1 MENPIISW
9 LFETDAV
16 RVCPEG
22 HPFWYTSG
30 KLGPFYINTQFL
42 YGSEAAANALLTVI
56 EEACA
61 GDKLAFYDKVYA
73 EIDKQL
79 ASCPI
84 YAQLIDL
91 MTEAARKLD
100 VDFVSGGER
109 RDFFFS
115 MPVARKLGLGH
126 LSIFKD
132 LSSVYTDGNGVSM
145 PSEAAQLAGKR
156 SVHIAD
162 LVTVASSYIRAWI
175 PAVEGLGAKIAY
187 SLAVVDR
194 DQGGSDI
201 LKNAGCPLTTLI
213 VIKPELFETAHRMG
227 RITDKQLALVLHFIE
242 NPDAFM
248 HDFLVAHAISSPKR
262 LPRAARTLS
271 APSCAFPA
279 ALRRKKPFPKR
290 KAWTSRS
297 FRLSR
302 MRHAAGSSSVPT
314 DSMRAASRFTA
325 YRETAFPM
333 GLPSR
338 LPCAAVGLP
347 VRRFICSLSG

>member
-22 HPFWYTSG
+22 QPFWYTSG

-42 YGSEAAANALLTVI
+42 YGSEAAANSLLKTI
-56 EEACA
+56 EEACT
-61 GDKLAFYDKVYA
+61 GEKLAFYDKVWA
-73 EIDKQL
+73 DISAQL

-91 MTEAARKLD
+91 LTEAAAKLD

-132 LSSVYTDGNGVSM
+132 LSCVYTDKDGVSM
-145 PSEAAQLAGKR
+145 DAAQAGLAGKK

-162 LVTVASSYIRAWI
+162 LITVASSYIRAWI
-175 PAVEGLGAKIAY
+175 PAVESLGARIAY

-201 LKNAGCPLTTLI
+201 LAKAGCPLTTL
-213 VIKPELFETAHRMG
+213 VTIKPELFEQAKALG
-227 RITDKQLALVLHFIE
+227 RITDAQVALVNSFIAD
-242 NPDAFM
+242 PDKFM
-248 HDFLVAHAISSPKR
+248 HDFLVAHPDFLAGEIAKGGKSAQRAELCIASGFAPAEALPK
-262 LPRAARTLS
+262 A
-271 APSCAFPA
+271 
-279 ALRRKKPFPKR
+279 
-290 KAWTSRS
+290 
-297 FRLSR
+297 
-302 MRHAAGSSSVPT
+302 
-314 DSMRAASRFTA
+314 
-325 YRETAFPM
+325 
-333 GLPSR
+333 
-338 LPCAAVGLP
+338 
-347 VRRFICSLSG
+347 

>member
-22 HPFWYTSG
+22 QPFWYTSG

-42 YGSEAAANALLTVI
+42 YGSEAAANSLLKTI

-61 GDKLAFYDKVYA
+61 GEKLAFYDKVWA
-73 EIDKQL
+73 DISAQL
-79 ASCPI
+79 DSCPI

-91 MTEAARKLD
+91 LTEAAAKLD

-132 LSSVYTDGNGVSM
+132 LSCVYTDKDGVSM
-145 PSEAAQLAGKR
+145 DAAQAGLAGKK

-162 LVTVASSYIRAWI
+162 LITVASSYIRAWI
-175 PAVEGLGAKIAY
+175 PAVESLGARIAY

-201 LKNAGCPLTTLI
+201 LAKAGCPLTTL
-213 VIKPELFETAHRMG
+213 VTIKPELFEQAKALG
-227 RITDKQLALVLHFIE
+227 RVTDAQVALVNSFIAD
-242 NPDAFM
+242 PDKFM
-248 HDFLVAHAISSPKR
+248 HDFLVAHPDFLAGEIAKGGKSAQ
-262 LPRAARTLS
+262 RAELCIASGFAPAEALS
-271 APSCAFPA
+271 
-279 ALRRKKPFPKR
+279 
-290 KAWTSRS
+290 KA
-297 FRLSR
+297 
-302 MRHAAGSSSVPT
+302 
-314 DSMRAASRFTA
+314 
-325 YRETAFPM
+325 
-333 GLPSR
+333 
-338 LPCAAVGLP
+338 
-347 VRRFICSLSG
+347 

>member
-22 HPFWYTSG
+22 QPFWYTSG

-42 YGSEAAANALLTVI
+42 YGSEAAANSLLKTI

-61 GDKLAFYDKVYA
+61 GEKLAFYDKVWA
-73 EIDKQL
+73 DISAQL
-79 ASCPI
+79 DACPI

-91 MTEAARKLD
+91 LTEAAAKLD

-115 MPVARKLGLGH
+115 MPVARRLGKGH

-132 LSSVYTDGNGVSM
+132 LSCVYTDKDGVSM
-145 PSEAAQLAGKR
+145 DAAQAGLAGKK

-162 LVTVASSYIRAWI
+162 LITVASSYIRAWI
-175 PAVEGLGAKIAY
+175 PAVESLGARIAY

-201 LKNAGCPLTTLI
+201 LAKAGCPLTTL
-213 VIKPELFETAHRMG
+213 VTIKPELFEQAKALG
-227 RITDKQLALVLHFIE
+227 RVTDAQVALVNSFIAD
-242 NPDAFM
+242 PDKFM
-248 HDFLVAHAISSPKR
+248 HDFLVAHPDFLASEIAKGGKSAQRAELCIASGFAPAEALPK
-262 LPRAARTLS
+262 A
-271 APSCAFPA
+271 
-279 ALRRKKPFPKR
+279 
-290 KAWTSRS
+290 
-297 FRLSR
+297 
-302 MRHAAGSSSVPT
+302 
-314 DSMRAASRFTA
+314 
-325 YRETAFPM
+325 
-333 GLPSR
+333 
-338 LPCAAVGLP
+338 
-347 VRRFICSLSG
+347 

>member
-22 HPFWYTSG
+22 QPFWYTSG

-42 YGSEAAANALLTVI
+42 YGSEAAANSLLKTI

-61 GDKLAFYDKVYA
+61 GEKLAFYDKVWA
-73 EIDKQL
+73 DISAQL
-79 ASCPI
+79 DSCPI

-91 MTEAARKLD
+91 LTEAAAKLD

-126 LSIFKD
+126 LSIFTD
-132 LSSVYTDGNGVSM
+132 LSCVYTDKDGVSM
-145 PSEAAQLAGKR
+145 DAAQAGLAGKK

-162 LVTVASSYIRAWI
+162 LITVASSYIRAWI
-175 PAVEGLGAKIAY
+175 PAVESLGARIAY

-201 LKNAGCPLTTLI
+201 LAKAGCPLTTL
-213 VIKPELFETAHRMG
+213 VTIKPELFEQAKALG
-227 RITDKQLALVLHFIE
+227 RVTDAQVALVNSFIAD
-242 NPDAFM
+242 PDKFM
-248 HDFLVAHAISSPKR
+248 HDFLVAHPDFLASEIAKGGKSAQRAELCIASGFAPAEALPK
-262 LPRAARTLS
+262 A
-271 APSCAFPA
+271 
-279 ALRRKKPFPKR
+279 
-290 KAWTSRS
+290 
-297 FRLSR
+297 
-302 MRHAAGSSSVPT
+302 
-314 DSMRAASRFTA
+314 
-325 YRETAFPM
+325 
-333 GLPSR
+333 
-338 LPCAAVGLP
+338 
-347 VRRFICSLSG
+347 

>member
-22 HPFWYTSG
+22 QPFWYTSG

-42 YGSEAAANALLTVI
+42 YGSEAAANSLLKTI

-61 GDKLAFYDKVYA
+61 GEKLAFYDKVWA
-73 EIDKQL
+73 DISAQL

-91 MTEAARKLD
+91 LTEAAAKLD

-132 LSSVYTDGNGVSM
+132 LSCVYTDKDGVSM
-145 PSEAAQLAGKR
+145 DAVQAGLAGKK

-162 LVTVASSYIRAWI
+162 LITVASSYIRAWI
-175 PAVEGLGAKIAY
+175 PAVESLGARIAY

-201 LKNAGCPLTTLI
+201 LAKAGCPLTTL
-213 VIKPELFETAHRMG
+213 VTIKPELFEQAKALG
-227 RITDKQLALVLHFIE
+227 RVTDAQVALVNSFIAD
-242 NPDAFM
+242 PDKFM
-248 HDFLVAHAISSPKR
+248 HDFLVAHPDFLASEIAKGGKSAQRAELCIASGFAPAEALPK
-262 LPRAARTLS
+262 A
-271 APSCAFPA
+271 
-279 ALRRKKPFPKR
+279 
-290 KAWTSRS
+290 
-297 FRLSR
+297 
-302 MRHAAGSSSVPT
+302 
-314 DSMRAASRFTA
+314 
-325 YRETAFPM
+325 
-333 GLPSR
+333 
-338 LPCAAVGLP
+338 
-347 VRRFICSLSG
+347 

>member
-22 HPFWYTSG
+22 QPFWYTSG

-42 YGSEAAANALLTVI
+42 YGSEAAANSLLKTI

-61 GDKLAFYDKVYA
+61 GEKLAFYDKVWA
-73 EIDKQL
+73 DISAQL

-91 MTEAARKLD
+91 LTEAAAKLD

-126 LSIFKD
+126 LYIFKD
-132 LSSVYTDGNGVSM
+132 LSCVYTDKDGVSM
-145 PSEAAQLAGKR
+145 DAAQAGLAGKK

-162 LVTVASSYIRAWI
+162 LITVASSYIRAWI
-175 PAVEGLGAKIAY
+175 PAVESLGARIAY

-201 LKNAGCPLTTLI
+201 LAKAGCPLTTL
-213 VIKPELFETAHRMG
+213 VTIKPELFEQAKALG
-227 RITDKQLALVLHFIE
+227 RVTDAQVALVNSFIAD
-242 NPDAFM
+242 PDKFM
-248 HDFLVAHAISSPKR
+248 HDFLVAHPDFLASEIAKGGKSAQRAELCIASGFAPAEA
-262 LPRAARTLS
+262 LP
-271 APSCAFPA
+271 
-279 ALRRKKPFPKR
+279 
-290 KAWTSRS
+290 
-297 FRLSR
+297 
-302 MRHAAGSSSVPT
+302 
-314 DSMRAASRFTA
+314 TA
-325 YRETAFPM
+325 
-333 GLPSR
+333 
-338 LPCAAVGLP
+338 
-347 VRRFICSLSG
+347 

>member
-22 HPFWYTSG
+22 QPFWYTSG

-42 YGSEAAANALLTVI
+42 YGGEAAANRLLGVI
-56 EEACA
+56 EAACA
-61 GDKLAFYDKVYA
+61 GDKLAFYGRVWADIEA
-73 EIDKQL
+73 QL

-91 MTEAARKLD
+91 LCDAARALD

-132 LSSVYTDGNGVSM
+132 LSSVYTDADGVSM
-145 PSEAAQLAGKR
+145 PSAQAGLAGRR

-162 LVTVASSYIRAWI
+162 LITVASSYVRAWI
-175 PAVEGLGAKIAY
+175 PAVEALGAKIAY

-194 DQGGSDI
+194 DQGGAKI
-201 LKNAGCPLTTLI
+201 LADAGCPLTTL
-213 VIKPELFETAHRMG
+213 VTIKPELFETAHRLG
-227 RITDKQLALVLHFIE
+227 RISEEQLALVLHFIDD
-242 NPDAFM
+242 PDQFMRAFLLS
-248 HDFLVAHAISSPKR
+248 HPDFLANEIAKGGKSAQRAQLCISSGF
-262 LPRAARTLS
+262 
-271 APSCAFPA
+271 APNA
-279 ALRRKKPFPKR
+279 ALPK
-290 KAWTSRS
+290 A
-297 FRLSR
+297 
-302 MRHAAGSSSVPT
+302 
-314 DSMRAASRFTA
+314 
-325 YRETAFPM
+325 
-333 GLPSR
+333 
-338 LPCAAVGLP
+338 
-347 VRRFICSLSG
+347 

>member
-22 HPFWYTSG
+22 QPFWYTSG

-42 YGSEAAANALLTVI
+42 YGSEAAANSLLKTI

-61 GDKLAFYDKVYA
+61 GEKLAFYDKVWA
-73 EIDKQL
+73 DISAQL

-91 MTEAARKLD
+91 LTEAAAKLD
-100 VDFVSGGER
+100 VDFISGGER

-132 LSSVYTDGNGVSM
+132 LSCVYTDKDGVSM
-145 PSEAAQLAGKR
+145 DAAQAGLAGKK

-162 LVTVASSYIRAWI
+162 LITVASSYIRAWS
-175 PAVEGLGAKIAY
+175 PAVESLGAKIAY

-194 DQGGSDI
+194 DQGGSEI
-201 LKNAGCPLTTLI
+201 LAKAGCPLTTL
-213 VIKPELFETAHRMG
+213 VTIKPELFEQARALG
-227 RITDKQLALVLHFIE
+227 RVTDAQVALVNSFIAD
-242 NPDAFM
+242 PDRFM
-248 HDFLVAHAISSPKR
+248 HDFLVAHPDFLAGEIAKGGKSAQRAELCIASGFAPAEA
-262 LPRAARTLS
+262 LPRA
-271 APSCAFPA
+271 
-279 ALRRKKPFPKR
+279 
-290 KAWTSRS
+290 
-297 FRLSR
+297 
-302 MRHAAGSSSVPT
+302 
-314 DSMRAASRFTA
+314 
-325 YRETAFPM
+325 
-333 GLPSR
+333 
-338 LPCAAVGLP
+338 
-347 VRRFICSLSG
+347 

>member
-22 HPFWYTSG
+22 QPFWYTSG

-42 YGSEAAANALLTVI
+42 YGSEAAANSLLKTI

-61 GDKLAFYDKVYA
+61 GEKLAFYDKVWA
-73 EIDKQL
+73 DISAQL

-91 MTEAARKLD
+91 LTEAAAKLD

-132 LSSVYTDGNGVSM
+132 LSCVYTDKDGVSM
-145 PSEAAQLAGKR
+145 DAAQAGLAGKK

-162 LVTVASSYIRAWI
+162 LITVASSYIRAWI
-175 PAVEGLGAKIAY
+175 PAVESLGAKIAY

-194 DQGGSDI
+194 DQGGSEI
-201 LKNAGCPLTTLI
+201 LESAGCPLTTL
-213 VIKPELFETAHRMG
+213 VTIKPELFEQAKALG
-227 RITDKQLALVLHFIE
+227 RVTDAQVALVNSFISD
-242 NPDAFM
+242 PDKFM
-248 HDFLVAHAISSPKR
+248 HDFLIAHPDFLAGEIAKGGKSAQRAELCIASGFAPAEALPK
-262 LPRAARTLS
+262 A
-271 APSCAFPA
+271 
-279 ALRRKKPFPKR
+279 
-290 KAWTSRS
+290 
-297 FRLSR
+297 
-302 MRHAAGSSSVPT
+302 
-314 DSMRAASRFTA
+314 
-325 YRETAFPM
+325 
-333 GLPSR
+333 
-338 LPCAAVGLP
+338 
-347 VRRFICSLSG
+347 

>member
-22 HPFWYTSG
+22 QPFWYTSG

-42 YGSEAAANALLTVI
+42 YGSEAAANALLKTI

-61 GDKLAFYDKVYA
+61 GEKLAFYDKVWTDISA
-73 EIDKQL
+73 QL
-79 ASCPI
+79 ESCSI
-84 YAQLIDL
+84 FSQLIDL
-91 MTEAARKLD
+91 LTEEARKMD

-115 MPVARKLGLGH
+115 MPVAKKLGLGH

-132 LSSVYTDGNGVSM
+132 LSCVYTDANGVSM
-145 PSEAAQLAGKR
+145 DPAEANLAGKK

-162 LVTVASSYIRAWI
+162 LITVASSYIRAWI
-175 PAVEGLGAKIAY
+175 PAVEALGAKIAY

-213 VIKPELFETAHRMG
+213 TIKPELFEQAKALG
-227 RITDKQLALVLHFIE
+227 RVTDAQIELVNSFIAD
-242 NPDAFM
+242 PDKFL
-248 HDFLVAHAISSPKR
+248 HDFLVAHPDFLANEIAKGGKSAQRAELCISSGFAPAEALPK
-262 LPRAARTLS
+262 A
-271 APSCAFPA
+271 
-279 ALRRKKPFPKR
+279 
-290 KAWTSRS
+290 
-297 FRLSR
+297 
-302 MRHAAGSSSVPT
+302 
-314 DSMRAASRFTA
+314 
-325 YRETAFPM
+325 
-333 GLPSR
+333 
-338 LPCAAVGLP
+338 
-347 VRRFICSLSG
+347 

>member
-22 HPFWYTSG
+22 QPFWNTSG

-42 YGSEAAANALLTVI
+42 YGSEAAANSLLKTI

-61 GDKLAFYDKVYA
+61 GEKLAFYDKVWA
-73 EIDKQL
+73 DISAQL

-91 MTEAARKLD
+91 LTEAAAKLD

-132 LSSVYTDGNGVSM
+132 LSCVYTDKDGVSM
-145 PSEAAQLAGKR
+145 DAAQAGLAGKK

-162 LVTVASSYIRAWI
+162 LITVASSYIRAWI
-175 PAVEGLGAKIAY
+175 PAVESLGARIAY

-201 LKNAGCPLTTLI
+201 LAKAGCPLTTL
-213 VIKPELFETAHRMG
+213 VTIKPELFEQAKALG
-227 RITDKQLALVLHFIE
+227 RVTDAQVALVNSFIAD
-242 NPDAFM
+242 PDKFM
-248 HDFLVAHAISSPKR
+248 HDFLVAHPDFLASEIAKGGKSAQRAELCIASGFAPAEALPK
-262 LPRAARTLS
+262 A
-271 APSCAFPA
+271 
-279 ALRRKKPFPKR
+279 
-290 KAWTSRS
+290 
-297 FRLSR
+297 
-302 MRHAAGSSSVPT
+302 
-314 DSMRAASRFTA
+314 
-325 YRETAFPM
+325 
-333 GLPSR
+333 
-338 LPCAAVGLP
+338 
-347 VRRFICSLSG
+347 

>member
-22 HPFWYTSG
+22 QPFWYMSG

-42 YGSEAAANALLTVI
+42 YGSEAAANSLLKTI

-61 GDKLAFYDKVYA
+61 GEKLAFYDKVWA
-73 EIDKQL
+73 DISAQL
-79 ASCPI
+79 DSCPI

-91 MTEAARKLD
+91 LTEAAAKLD

-132 LSSVYTDGNGVSM
+132 LSCVYTDKDGVSM
-145 PSEAAQLAGKR
+145 DAAQAGLAGKK

-162 LVTVASSYIRAWI
+162 LITVASSYIRAWI
-175 PAVEGLGAKIAY
+175 PAVESLGARIAY

-201 LKNAGCPLTTLI
+201 LAKAGCPLTTL
-213 VIKPELFETAHRMG
+213 VTIKPELFEQAKALG
-227 RITDKQLALVLHFIE
+227 RVTDAQVALVNSFIAD
-242 NPDAFM
+242 PDKFM
-248 HDFLVAHAISSPKR
+248 HDFLVAHPDFLAGEIAKGGKSAQRAELCIASGFAPAEALPK
-262 LPRAARTLS
+262 A
-271 APSCAFPA
+271 
-279 ALRRKKPFPKR
+279 
-290 KAWTSRS
+290 
-297 FRLSR
+297 
-302 MRHAAGSSSVPT
+302 
-314 DSMRAASRFTA
+314 
-325 YRETAFPM
+325 
-333 GLPSR
+333 
-338 LPCAAVGLP
+338 
-347 VRRFICSLSG
+347 

>member
-22 HPFWYTSG
+22 QPFWYTSG

-42 YGSEAAANALLTVI
+42 YGSEAAANSLLKTI

-61 GDKLAFYDKVYA
+61 GEKLAFYDKVWA
-73 EIDKQL
+73 DISAQL
-79 ASCPI
+79 AACPI

-91 MTEAARKLD
+91 LTEAAAKLD

-132 LSSVYTDGNGVSM
+132 LSCVYTDKDGVSM
-145 PSEAAQLAGKR
+145 DAAQAGLAGKK

-162 LVTVASSYIRAWI
+162 LITVASSYIRAWI
-175 PAVEGLGAKIAY
+175 PAVESLGAKIAY

-201 LKNAGCPLTTLI
+201 LAKAGCPLTTL
-213 VIKPELFETAHRMG
+213 VTIKPELFEQAKALG
-227 RITDKQLALVLHFIE
+227 RVTDAQVALVNSFIAD
-242 NPDAFM
+242 PDKFM
-248 HDFLVAHAISSPKR
+248 HDFLVAHPDFLAGEIAKGGKSAQRAELCIASGFAPAEALPK
-262 LPRAARTLS
+262 A
-271 APSCAFPA
+271 
-279 ALRRKKPFPKR
+279 
-290 KAWTSRS
+290 
-297 FRLSR
+297 
-302 MRHAAGSSSVPT
+302 
-314 DSMRAASRFTA
+314 
-325 YRETAFPM
+325 
-333 GLPSR
+333 
-338 LPCAAVGLP
+338 
-347 VRRFICSLSG
+347 